1 MLVRY
6 VVCVA
11 HDVCVVLGSSSMF
24 LVSLLLCDNG
34 RKVIIIILSQHW
46 AFPACSSAPCWHLF
60 LSPLV

>member
-24 LVSLLLCDNG
+24 LVSLSLCDNR
-34 RKVIIIILSQHW
+34 RKVIIIILSQQCLI
-46 AFPACSSAPCWHLF
+46 AFGGLR
-60 LSPLV
+60 